1 MFRGRAIDASPP
13 RHRSI
18 RAMASLTVENYV
30 KTIHR
35 ITASQEGR
43 PATTG
48 ELAAALGVSP
58 GTVTSM
64 LKTLDAARLAVHRP
78 YEGVSLTKAGRI
90 LALRVIRR
98 HRLLELFLHR
108 TLDMSWD
115 EVHDE
120 AEHMEHA
127 VSDLLVDRI
136 DAFLGKESD
145 NVFVAVAMLIGL
157 LAGLAIVSA
166 VAVWQWR
173 PHRGPVLAAALWIG
187 QIAAAAAAA
196 GTGAA
201 LAHWRYGTPDRLG
214 AQLGPENRVAYFTEA
229 PPVFP
234 GHSPFQIAVTLLLPA
249 ALAALVYATLAIA
262 NPREDL
268 GGWPAQERFRNPGYP
283 YSQNQPEITGAG
295 TEPVR
300 PA

>member
-1 MFRGRAIDASPP
+1 MTAGPP
-13 RHRSI
+13 RRSHFSAAVI
-18 RAMASLTVENYV
+18 V
-30 KTIHR
+30 I
-35 ITASQEGR
+35 
-43 PATTG
+43 
-48 ELAAALGVSP
+48 AALAVSGALLGGLWAWIAP
-58 GTVTSM
+58 PIHTITG
-64 LKTLDAARLAVHRP
+64 
-78 YEGVSLTKAGRI
+78 LTKGG
-90 LALRVIRR
+90 
-98 HRLLELFLHR
+98 
-108 TLDMSWD
+108 
-115 EVHDE
+115 
-120 AEHMEHA
+120 
-127 VSDLLVDRI
+127 DRI

-157 LAGLAIVSA
+157 LASLAIVSA

-201 LAHWRYGTPDRLG
+201 LAHWRYGTPDRAG
-214 AQLGPENRVAYFTEA
+214 AQLSPENRVAYFTEA
-229 PPVFP
+229 PPVFL

-268 GGWPAQERFRNPGYP
+268 GGWPAHERFVHSGYP
-283 YSQNQPEITGAG
+283 YNQPGITGPEITGAG

>member
-1 MFRGRAIDASPP
+1 MTALAP
-13 RHRSI
+13 RRSHLSAALI
-18 RAMASLTVENYV
+18 VIAA
-30 KTIHR
+30 
-35 ITASQEGR
+35 
-43 PATTG
+43 
-48 ELAAALGVSP
+48 LALSGAALGGLWAWIAP
-58 GTVTSM
+58 PIHTITG
-64 LKTLDAARLAVHRP
+64 
-78 YEGVSLTKAGRI
+78 LTKGG
-90 LALRVIRR
+90 
-98 HRLLELFLHR
+98 
-108 TLDMSWD
+108 
-115 EVHDE
+115 
-120 AEHMEHA
+120 
-127 VSDLLVDRI
+127 DRI

-145 NVFVAVAMLIGL
+145 NVFVAVAMLIGM

-173 PHRGPVLAAALWIG
+173 PHRGPVLAAGLWIG

-201 LAHWRYGTPDRLG
+201 LAHWRYGTPDRAG
-214 AQLGPENRVAYFTEA
+214 AQLSPENRVAYFTEA

-249 ALAALVYATLAIA
+249 ALAALVYAMLAIA

-268 GGWPAQERFRNPGYP
+268 GGWPAQERFVHPGYP
-283 YSQNQPEITGAG
+283 YGQPGIAGAGFTGAG